1 MLHFPTE
8 KVDAHITRIYAF
20 GTELMYLIEGSEGN
34 VLLDTGS
41 GFGSLKAATDAILA
55 SHENTNPLKVLLT
68 HGHVDH
74 ANGSGEYANT
84 GIPVY
89 MSMKDIYI
97 YEKHAS
103 DAFRAA
109 GLGMEQFEGHGTYV
123 PEEDYIPSAALSD
136 LHDGIIEDVCKV
148 CEDIKNGNVDNVP
161 FEFQGAPAKIAHVP
175 DMKKGNIVYRPER
188 IWKKDTVVQ

>member
-1 MLHFPTE
+1 MLNFPTE

-20 GTELMYLIEGSEGN
+20 GTELMYLVEGSAGN

-41 GFGSLKAATDAILA
+41 GFGSLKAVTDTILA

-89 MSMKDIYI
+89 MSMKDTYI
-97 YEKHAS
+97 YEKFAS
-103 DAFRAA
+103 KF
-109 GLGMEQFEGHGTYV
+109 
-123 PEEDYIPSAALSD
+123 
-136 LHDGIIEDVCKV
+136 
-148 CEDIKNGNVDNVP
+148 
-161 FEFQGAPAKIAHVP
+161 
-175 DMKKGNIVYRPER
+175 
-188 IWKKDTVVQ
+188 

>member
-41 GFGSLKAATDAILA
+41 GFGSLKAVTDTILA

-68 HGHVDH
+68 QGHVDH

-84 GIPVY
+84 G
-89 MSMKDIYI
+89 SGL
-97 YEKHAS
+97 YEH
-103 DAFRAA
+103 
-109 GLGMEQFEGHGTYV
+109 
-123 PEEDYIPSAALSD
+123 
-136 LHDGIIEDVCKV
+136 
-148 CEDIKNGNVDNVP
+148 
-161 FEFQGAPAKIAHVP
+161 
-175 DMKKGNIVYRPER
+175 ER
-188 IWKKDTVVQ
+188 YLYL